1 SVIFKGSKST
11 ESLTIALNLY
21 DQLSIQVGQFN
32 LCFRQIVLPAILT
45 YTISVKIL
53 GTYLTLRLS
62 ANFFENLGNFLWPVL
77 AWESFLVILGL
88 GTTAG
93 LINKAS
99 KQIVVKMKCALFD
112 VISVGGSFA
121 SISKSSSIPKVN
133 VVQLDLAEE
142 HPVSMSVHPAARDVE
157 SSRLGRGGP
166 CIDLDVRDTWPR
178 NLGR

>member
-1 SVIFKGSKST
+1 MIFKGSKST

-112 VISVGGSFA
+112 VIVQNGGLRKDSRYLRRM
-121 SISKSSSIPKVN
+121 ISGSRPMKIRFGSNFVEILTPFVMTCFGIKSLV
-133 VVQLDLAEE
+133 
-142 HPVSMSVHPAARDVE
+142 
-157 SSRLGRGGP
+157 RL
-166 CIDLDVRDTWPR
+166 L
-178 NLGR
+178 LLF